1 MKMCLGLKKRADRW
15 TEELELLSFVLV
27 FFSIPLRPLHSISLH
42 STPLQLDSFL
52 LILSFFFLLSSF
64 FFFDSELWGTYLPT
78 PDPPEKDLCQAI
90 VWHDSAKLFDVNF
103 CGHQQNFLT
112 SKNFQTIQTFQLS
125 DCQKFQ
131 NYTFLAVLLY
141 IWLCMHWW
149 TNDGKVLPPVVLL
162 FIWLSMHWSW
172 HVLAQAAYAL
182 TGSPHI
188 SHTHWLL
195 WLFCIG
201 CFALFWW
208 TPAQCFNCVQKS
220 LHILLS
226 LIQSWQV
233 SKRNLCKVFPP
244 LLCPCRAGEEKLY
257 RNFWE
262 RCENSTAPVVGGFLC
277 HMLWSFG
284 ASIGGCNSDCW
295 VSSRR
300 ISQWC
305 VAFGNRIRNLACKSI
320 VDKLES

>member
-1 MKMCLGLKKRADRW
+1 M
-15 TEELELLSFVLV
+15 V
-27 FFSIPLRPLHSISLH
+27 
-42 STPLQLDSFL
+42 
-52 LILSFFFLLSSF
+52 
-64 FFFDSELWGTYLPT
+64 
-78 PDPPEKDLCQAI
+78 
-90 VWHDSAKLFDVNF
+90 
-103 CGHQQNFLT
+103 
-112 SKNFQTIQTFQLS
+112 
-125 DCQKFQ
+125 
-131 NYTFLAVLLY
+131 
-141 IWLCMHWW
+141 
-149 TNDGKVLPPVVLL
+149 
-162 FIWLSMHWSW
+162 
-172 HVLAQAAYAL
+172 QAAYAL

-233 SKRNLCKVFPP
+233 SKRNLCKVFPL

-284 ASIGGCNSDCW
+284 ASIGGCNSDCQ

-300 ISQWC
+300 ISQWF
-305 VAFGNRIRNLACKSI
+305 VAFGKRIRNLDGKSTL
-320 VDKLES
+320 DKQKHSETWARVLILQD